1 MKINLELDL
10 ESLVRS
16 RIVKAIDI
24 ALSEQSKPIMK
35 EVNDQINKIRKEV
48 VQKIID
54 EFKEQIQQ
62 AIREEIDKVVDPA
75 TLIEKI
81 KQQTRFRWSVD
92 KAISGHTIPK
102 RMKYNEPETSNT

>member
-92 KAISGHTIPK
+92 KGDLRP
-102 RMKYNEPETSNT
+102 YDPEEDEI